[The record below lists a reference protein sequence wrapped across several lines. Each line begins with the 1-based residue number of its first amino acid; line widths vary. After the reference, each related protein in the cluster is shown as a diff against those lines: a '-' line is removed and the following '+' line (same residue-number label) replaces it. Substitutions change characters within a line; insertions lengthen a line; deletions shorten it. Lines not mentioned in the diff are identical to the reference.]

1 MNEVNRDVGF
11 EILEGLR
18 ELRRGEH
25 GRVINVPDVVRIRM
39 EEERIARRIAG
50 RPMDRRPKRCAGGN
64 DGAPIAGAPPI

>member
-25 GRVINVPDVVRIRM
+25 GPVINVPDVVRIRK
-39 EEERIARRIAG
+39 EDGGTDSSSNRRTPAG
-50 RPMDRRPKRCAGGN
+50 
-64 DGAPIAGAPPI
+64 PPIEEMRWRP

>member
-25 GRVINVPDVVRIRM
+25 GRVINVPDVVRIRI
-39 EEERIARRIAG
+39 EDGGTDRSSSRRTPAG
-50 RPMDRRPKRCAGGN
+50 
-64 DGAPIAGAPPI
+64 PPA